1 MACIGGR
8 SRTYT
13 CSGSIELVAYCLVG
27 GKTKSKFRF
36 RSEETKMK
44 KLLGITAILLCTVIA
59 ACSGQPPNPLLGKW
73 KIIAR
78 SGDLARYD
86 AYCPSYMVFT
96 DTTQTLTY
104 AGKPASEKVTFNAMQ
119 TAVYPTTVYVIGNAG
134 HRRRN
139 ERHVSSAQRRAVSAA
154 GAARVQPGR
163 SGAIGGVPQRR
174 NQGTDRPRQFAQG
187 EVRWTAAHRR
197 GHLTAGDQR
206 SYGYRR
212 LRKLPG
218 TVS

>member
-1 MACIGGR
+1 
-8 SRTYT
+8 
-13 CSGSIELVAYCLVG
+13 
-27 GKTKSKFRF
+27 
-36 RSEETKMK
+36 MK

-134 HRRRN
+134 HTTYN
-139 ERHVSSAQRRAVSAA
+139 FSSK
-154 GAARVQPGR
+154 
-163 SGAIGGVPQRR
+163 
-174 NQGTDRPRQFAQG
+174 DRM
-187 EVRWTAAHRR
+187 VLDTAA
-197 GHLTAGDQR
+197 LCQYQR
-206 SYGYRR
+206 D
-212 LRKLPG
+212 
-218 TVS
+218 